1 MKNKTLWCAL
11 VAGLV
16 LVGCSDDD
24 DDSSGGAG
32 MDGMAGSSASAGTS
46 SSGGT
51 GGMAGMDMGGMA
63 GMDMGGMAGMNASG
77 AAGMGM
83 GGAGAAGATSG
94 TLQAPKLSMISPME
108 GALHVMWTNKQD
120 DCDTIEGERK
130 TDTDPYAV
138 AFTVPGEAD
147 NKHDMSATKDTTYT
161 YRLRCKKGDAYSE
174 YSNEMSRNPTK

>member
-1 MKNKTLWCAL
+1 MTKAMSWLAVVVCLMN
-11 VAGLV
+11 
-16 LVGCSDDD
+16 GCSDSS
-24 DDSSGGAG
+24 DSSPGATAGTTNAAGAG
-32 MDGMAGSSASAGTS
+32 
-46 SSGGT
+46 
-51 GGMAGMDMGGMA
+51 
-63 GMDMGGMAGMNASG
+63 ASG
-77 AAGMGM
+77 AAGAGT
-83 GGAGAAGATSG
+83 GGTVGDGGAPGTSGSGGTNTVGLAGTAGVAGAATAKPT
-94 TLQAPKLSMISPME
+94 TPQLAAIEPMQ